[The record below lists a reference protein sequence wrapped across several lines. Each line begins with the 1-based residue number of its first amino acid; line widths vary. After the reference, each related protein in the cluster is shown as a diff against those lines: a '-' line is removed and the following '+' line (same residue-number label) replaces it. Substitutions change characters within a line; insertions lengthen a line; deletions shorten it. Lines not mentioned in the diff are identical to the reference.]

1 MFARPPIRYLLPNLI
16 TVASTLC
23 GFLMLF
29 LAATSEYA
37 SGFYLASAFVPLAC
51 VIDGFDG
58 RVARM
63 MNGESRFGAEF
74 DSLSDMFTFG
84 VAPSLL
90 AYFWGL
96 HQLGVVG
103 GAAAFL
109 YLIAAMARLARFN
122 IGAGEGHLPDRYFE
136 GLPAP
141 MAGMGIAAVVG
152 LQSGLLGHES
162 MSASSASW
170 FAAYIV
176 MLSLL
181 MVSGVP
187 FRSFKDVRF
196 TPLNALV
203 VGAVLST
210 VFIVSVAVDL
220 MTAFGLAFFIYFL
233 GNIFGAIFFFGRHKE
248 EAEVDSWTVVEDDWI
263 AGEDEEEGHDVRF

>member
-1 MFARPPIRYLLPNLI
+1 MIARLPLRYLLPNLI

-84 VAPSLL
+84 VAPAIL

-96 HQLGVVG
+96 HELGVVG

-122 IGAGEGHLPDRYFE
+122 IGAGEGHAPARYFE

-152 LQSGLLGHES
+152 LQSGLFGQDA

-187 FRSFKDVRF
+187 FRSFKDIRF
-196 TPLNALV
+196 TPINALV

-210 VFIVSVAVDL
+210 VCIVSVAVDI
-220 MTAFGLAFFIYFL
+220 MTAFGLAFFIYFI
-233 GNIFGAIFFFGRHKE
+233 GNIIGAIVFAGRRKD
-248 EAEVDSWTVVEDDWI
+248 EVELDSWSVADDEWV
-263 AGEDEEEGHDVRF
+263 ASDEEESHDLRF